1 MRNFN
6 FRRCGWF
13 FLFVFLV
20 GVCLAYSQNNV
31 NKLSQALT
39 EGTNNLKNIFQVV
52 STFLYVLA
60 GIIGLVGGFKV
71 YSKYQNQEQDAQKS
85 LITLAGG
92 VVAIIVISFLM
103 NKIFIQ

>member
-1 MRNFN
+1 MRKFN
-6 FRRCGWF
+6 FRRCGWL
-13 FLFVFLV
+13 FLVVFLV
-20 GVCLAYSQNNV
+20 GVCFVYSQQGV
-31 NKLSQALT
+31 QKFSDALS
-39 EGTNNLKNIFQVV
+39 EGTGSLKKVFKVV